1 MCINVCKQ
9 SRSLA
14 QMKLPG
20 RGSGIS
26 RLASGRPPVRGRMGV
41 CQSECR
47 RANGPALTTGGSC
60 PSISV
65 SEFFS
70 SLPAPPHPSR
80 GLCGASAPLLPRVGQ
95 TEPPTSHPQRQKPS
109 CMFSAPPFPQEAGGE
124 LLFFRLSQH
133 RIQAR
138 SCD

>member
-1 MCINVCKQ
+1 MCINMCKQ

-14 QMKLPG
+14 QMKSPG
-20 RGSGIS
+20 RWVWHLQVGFWVPSCEGENGS
-26 RLASGRPPVRGRMGV
+26 RPER
-41 CQSECR
+41 
-47 RANGPALTTGGSC
+47 
-60 PSISV
+60 V
-65 SEFFS
+65 SLSKWTYSDNRWQLSQHQCLRVLS

-124 LLFFRLSQH
+124 LLFSRLSQH